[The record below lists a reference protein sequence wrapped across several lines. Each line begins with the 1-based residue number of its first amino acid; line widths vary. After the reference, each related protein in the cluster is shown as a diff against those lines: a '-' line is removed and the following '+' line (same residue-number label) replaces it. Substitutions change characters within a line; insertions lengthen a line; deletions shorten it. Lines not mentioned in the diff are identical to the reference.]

1 MKNIRYGMGSFSSG
15 PGFAG
20 ANNMMIFIDGGY
32 LRKNIKNLVN
42 NDDIN
47 YQFLANYLR
56 DNGRLDTRFAAHI
69 IRNYYYDG
77 IANVKDAESNS
88 DGTDRSLELLE
99 WASQMIQEK
108 EEKQERYVN
117 KIKNLELFEVRLGRH
132 VLSTAGGVENRNNWQ
147 WRQKGVDGLI
157 AIDMI
162 TKAYEGQYNTAILLA
177 GDADFIEIVNTV
189 KNLGANVV
197 GAFFPDHIS
206 QDLEYS
212 LDKKIELRLGEL
224 LNQKIVHT
232 NSLTK

>member
-1 MKNIRYGMGSFSSG
+1 MGGISGG

-32 LRKNIKNLVN
+32 LRKNITNLVK

-47 YQFLANYLR
+47 YPILARYLQHNAR
-56 DNGRLDTRFAAHI
+56 SDTRFAAHV

-77 IANVKDAESNS
+77 IANRKDAESNF
-88 DGTDRSLELLE
+88 DGTDKGLELME

-108 EEKQERYVN
+108 EEKQEKYVN
-117 KIKNLELFEVRLGRH
+117 QIKNLDLFEVRLGRH
-132 VLSTAGGVENRNNWQ
+132 TLSTVGGVENKKNWS

-206 QDLEYS
+206 KDLEYS
-212 LDKKIELRLGEL
+212 LDKKIELRLDEL
-224 LNQKIVHT
+224 LNQKIIHE
-232 NSLTK
+232 NQLNP